1 MYQAGESLTGYSG
14 YLEVISCGD
23 QRCMLMADRLEAITK
38 LEVVTPHFNTPF
50 SCSAFLSRSL
60 SNKLAL
66 HCPSIVNH
74 VRIKQVLQNVICC
87 ELQLSPL

>member
-50 SCSAFLSRSL
+50 LV
-60 SNKLAL
+60 AL
-66 HCPSIVNH
+66 HFCQEAYPIN
-74 VRIKQVLQNVICC
+74 
-87 ELQLSPL
+87 